1 MLSSVN
7 INAICISSLSSS
19 VYFSWVLDKN
29 YWRSSIAYHLFVK
42 SATFFSGMRIFPKW
56 WREAWL
62 RWSSWC
68 WLAVL
73 VCLCG
78 PSSLPWNLVFCSLS
92 QLEYIKKPL
101 VVSPQRTT
109 CIYLGAASRLC
120 LFHSETHSRQNHHW
134 PTVPYCNSDT
144 RHWDQNFATSTFSNP
159 LQINF
164 LATGTLAANDFH
176 SALPT
181 PVRLLIHS
189 SCFSWSRWCMCFMIL
204 LMCHI
209 CCIVAYTSLSSF

>member
-1 MLSSVN
+1 
-7 INAICISSLSSS
+7 
-19 VYFSWVLDKN
+19 
-29 YWRSSIAYHLFVK
+29 
-42 SATFFSGMRIFPKW
+42 MRLFPKW
-56 WREAWL
+56 WRQTWL

-73 VCLCG
+73 VCSCG
-78 PSSLPWNLVFCSLS
+78 PSSLPWNIVFCSLS
-92 QLEYIKKPL
+92 PLQSLKTPL

-109 CIYLGAASRLC
+109 CIHLGAASRLSLVSASFIQTLIQDGIISVQQC
-120 LFHSETHSRQNHHW
+120 PN
-134 PTVPYCNSDT
+134 TVQIPDIGT
-144 RHWDQNFATSTFSNP
+144 KALPRVPLRP

-176 SALPT
+176 LALPK
-181 PVRLLIHS
+181 PVRLLIYS
-189 SCFSWSRWCMCFMIL
+189 SCFSWCRWCMCFVIL